1 MALLPTKKATQA
13 EITSAVATNKK
24 NKTTTI
30 IVGVDLGG
38 GVAFVIYKYKK

>member
-30 IVGVDLGG
+30 IVGVVLACV
-38 GVAFVIYKYKK
+38 VAFLIYKYKK